1 MQIKLNVCLTLMQS
15 LLDSLQ
21 SMSNQSTPAEQILAL
36 EEAKK
41 HLSQRLPVLVTSH
54 RQQQALD
61 VLKTEACMEL
71 FCNRRIEKIRESSLP
86 ESRKQ
91 SLIEELQHRYLN
103 ACQQLQVI
111 WPVLEPQEE
120 VVLPLLLL
128 RQSVE
133 TEIEN
138 RIEALQAHNQAVQA
152 GFWLAA

>member
-1 MQIKLNVCLTLMQS
+1 MQVKLNVCLSLMQS

-21 SMSNQSTPAEQILAL
+21 SMSSQITPAEQIRAL

-41 HLSQRLPVLVTSH
+41 HLSKRLPVLVTSR

-86 ESRKQ
+86 ESHKQ
-91 SLIEELQHRYLN
+91 TLIGELQQRYLH
-103 ACQQLQVI
+103 ACQQVQAL

-120 VVLPLLLL
+120 AVLPLLLL

-133 TEIEN
+133 TEIES
-138 RIEALQAHNQAVQA
+138 RMDLLQARSQAA
-152 GFWLAA
+152 REGFWIAA